1 MIFYNYCQDK
11 NNFNIVWM
19 SQVDFIVIS
28 ESRLKG
34 IFSRQKLSCPC
45 RIWQFFLNTIIILF
59 CELSILLLDYVLQ
72 MRPAASQDYTWE
84 FTVIFG
90 CTLLGSNRTLLCPC
104 LGMAWIAYI
113 HICSY
118 PNYSN
123 NLLNIYSYSLFL
135 FGNASICI
143 EPTSFELKL

>member
-1 MIFYNYCQDK
+1 MIFYKYCQDK

-45 RIWQFFLNTIIILF
+45 RIWQFFFKYNNYSFLRAQHFTTRLCITDET
-59 CELSILLLDYVLQ
+59 CRLSGLYLRVHSHLWLHLAGIEPDPSVPLSGDGLDYL
-72 MRPAASQDYTWE
+72 
-84 FTVIFG
+84 
-90 CTLLGSNRTLLCPC
+90 CT
-104 LGMAWIAYI
+104 Y
-113 HICSY
+113 SY

-123 NLLNIYSYSLFL
+123 NLLNSYSYSIFL
-135 FGNASICI
+135 FGILL
-143 EPTSFELKL
+143 FK